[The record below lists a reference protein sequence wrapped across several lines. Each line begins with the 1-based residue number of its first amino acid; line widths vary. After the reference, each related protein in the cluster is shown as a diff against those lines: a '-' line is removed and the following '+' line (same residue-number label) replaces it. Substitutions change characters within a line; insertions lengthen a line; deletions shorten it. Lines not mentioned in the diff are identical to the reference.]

1 MSQNYRT
8 LWNTGDTLDK
18 RLLKQWVILKKDDII
33 SLFIN
38 YQFNDAQKFRCNW
51 FISSGNDKKNNEINK
66 VLLFLKQCCAQSSF
80 PSKQG
85 TSADFPF
92 WHQQSNLIPSL
103 SPPTPSYPLTQALI
117 LVGFAARPFAPLHNR
132 QAARPNKTLFHSL
145 FSWKRR
151 NTGIFSLC
159 RGFSHWLW

>member
-1 MSQNYRT
+1 MISFRFSSIINSMM
-8 LWNTGDTLDK
+8 
-18 RLLKQWVILKKDDII
+18 LK
-33 SLFIN
+33 SS
-38 YQFNDAQKFRCNW
+38 DAIGSFLQAMT
-51 FISSGNDKKNNEINK
+51 KKNNEINK
-66 VLLFLKQCCAQSSF
+66 DLLFLKQCCAQSSF
-80 PSKQG
+80 PSNQG
-85 TSADFPF
+85 TLADFLF

-159 RGFSHWLW
+159 RGFSHWIW